1 MLLRILSA
9 AAILIVLAF
18 VPTEGVVR
26 FCGYMAAYLIVG
38 WNILKKAGKGILK
51 GYVLYDADNPQT
63 VNIATTRAAVL
74 DAVPPTWNVRRVSC
88 VPGSPMDCAAM
99 TPTTSPFSTMR
110 PDARLRP

>member
-38 WNILKKAGKGILK
+38 WDILKKAGKGILNRRIFDENFLMAIATV
-51 GYVLYDADNPQT
+51 GAIALALYDRSGDYLE
-63 VNIATTRAAVL
+63 AV
-74 DAVPPTWNVRRVSC
+74 AVMLFYQI
-88 VPGSPMDCAAM
+88 G
-99 TPTTSPFSTMR
+99 
-110 PDARLRP
+110 